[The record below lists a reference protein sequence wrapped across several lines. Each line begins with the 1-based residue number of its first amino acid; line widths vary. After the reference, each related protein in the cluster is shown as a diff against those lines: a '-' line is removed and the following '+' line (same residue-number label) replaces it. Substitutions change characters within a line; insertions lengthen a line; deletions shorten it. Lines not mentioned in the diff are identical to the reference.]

1 MSLRKELE
9 QEMEAVRAANYKET
23 TDLNRIVDMYNE
35 QQKADLEYLAM
46 MTDIELDDEEEETED
61 E

>member
-9 QEMEAVRAANYKET
+9 QEMAAVRAATYKET
-23 TDLNRIVDMYNE
+23 SEINRIVDMYNE

-46 MTDIELDDEEEETED
+46 MTDVDLDDDEGGED
-61 E
+61 

>member
-9 QEMEAVRAANYKET
+9 AEMAAVRAANYKET
-23 TDLNRIVDMYNE
+23 TDINRIVDMYNE
-35 QQKADLEYLAM
+35 QRKADLAYVAM
-46 MTDIELDDEEEETED
+46 MTDVDMDDEGGDDD